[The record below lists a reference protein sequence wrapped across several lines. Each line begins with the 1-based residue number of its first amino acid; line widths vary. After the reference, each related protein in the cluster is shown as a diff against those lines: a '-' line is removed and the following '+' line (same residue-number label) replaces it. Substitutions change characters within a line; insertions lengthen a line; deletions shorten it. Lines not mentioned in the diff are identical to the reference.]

1 MTDSKISTTNE
12 TTMSR
17 KGFLAR
23 DIPNEQMLRN
33 AIWGASLLTAAGL
46 LFVIVG
52 FAIAEINSWKDYI
65 LLGAPAMLFV
75 LGVVSIALLRR
86 GKVVLGTGLIFVA
99 NLIMP
104 LIENLLQRDIGLVI
118 FFYVL
123 VSSGLLIWRTLPKAS
138 RLWASI
144 LAGAALLFI
153 IGVEAVNS
161 PIRVNPADELV
172 AFIFGATVILAVA
185 FIAGAVRQT
194 WGRSLRNKLLIVFLG
209 VTVIATGALSGYIIV
224 TTRNNLYD
232 SLKRELTGVATDR
245 AVRIGNLLNEQ
256 IKTLTVLSLNQTLQ
270 QETKKQNRYYAG
282 DAAAIQAELNAKD
295 AQWRAADAAGNNSD
309 PLVYD
314 RLNNIISLELLEYR
328 NTFPDNVEVFI
339 TDIHGGVVATTNR
352 TSDYNQADEDW
363 WQAAYNNGLGALY
376 ISSPLL
382 DESSGKIGTQV
393 ALPLRDRYTG
403 AIIGILRTTYIL
415 APLDAILQQSVGQ
428 TGTADMYIPGRTI
441 TRIHQGMIEPVE
453 PQVFEQLQA
462 VAGQGMVEMDYD
474 GSFSVVT
481 QSPIK
486 SGDGNPVFNKLGWI
500 LVFHQ
505 DRPESF
511 ASVNTT
517 IQGITIVVVTVI
529 LFTVAAAIFL
539 AQFLVSPL
547 TQLTHTAQEIAA
559 GNFNSQAQV
568 TSSDEIGLLA
578 STFNEMTAKLR
589 EAFGTLEQRVAE
601 RTAKM
606 ERRNLDLALAAEV
619 GQSVSQVRALN
630 EMLSDAAEI
639 IRAFFGLYYVQVYLA
654 NENQTELVL
663 QFGTGE
669 VGADLMQRK
678 HHLPLN
684 SDSLNGRAAVTKR
697 SVVISDTANSD
708 IFRPNPL
715 LPNTRSEVAVPLLV
729 GNTLV
734 GVLDVQ
740 SEKAGLLDEEA
751 LLAFEP
757 MAGQM
762 AVAIQNARLV
772 AETQEARAE
781 VETLVRRLTH
791 AGWEEYFDAIHKP
804 ESTGFVFQQN
814 NVAPLTGQ
822 ETPAEDALVAPIQVT
837 GESLG
842 NLVVELQ
849 GTSPISRTD
858 ELVNTVA
865 RQVSQHIESLRL
877 LESAERFRYEAEQ
890 ASRRLT
896 HEGWQEYKDTNA
908 VKDAGY
914 TYNLNE
920 VVPSKQDEIAQ
931 MEESG
936 ISLPLKVRDEAIGK
950 LIIQGVE
957 AGDSEAIGIA
967 NAVAERLSAH
977 IEGLRLAM
985 QTEKALSTTKKQA
998 QREQALRQITSAVRS
1013 STDPAVILRT
1023 AARELGS
1030 ILGRQT
1036 VVQLAT
1042 AVTDSASPQDNE
1054 SVSPAESSNAD
1065 GGEK

>member
-1 MTDSKISTTNE
+1 MIKVFNLPENMDNK
-12 TTMSR
+12 
-17 KGFLAR
+17 A
-23 DIPNEQMLRN
+23 RN
-33 AIWGASLLTAAGL
+33 AFWATLVLLVVLVLFDVYATYNLIVSGAIDRLEAALISYGMTIVVFLGIWASRRGRGNLAGWLLIGGALLSLFFSMFTRSGLGILYALVGIIISSAIASLTLSNRQVWSA
-46 LFVIVG
+46 VIV
-52 FAIAEINSWKDYI
+52 
-65 LLGAPAMLFV
+65 
-75 LGVVSIALLRR
+75 
-86 GKVVLGTGLIFVA
+86 
-99 NLIMP
+99 
-104 LIENLLQRDIGLVI
+104 
-118 FFYVL
+118 
-123 VSSGLLIWRTLPKAS
+123 
-138 RLWASI
+138 SI
-144 LAGAALLFI
+144 LAGAVYIVMDSILPQRGTTTISTKFIYMMFTILVVGELLLVI
-153 IGVEAVNS
+153 RQSWGVIAKSLRLKITVWT
-161 PIRVNPADELV
+161 
-172 AFIFGATVILAVA
+172 GATTVILAIILIAYSTITAQQTAIKSAEEEALAFAAAQAQLVRANSELPLDTARALAQALTAAKDPENTYRNLSRSQVNAILKQVLTENSSFLGTYTLWEPNAFDGQDSFYRGKEGHDLTGRFIPYWVRNDDGSINVYPLEDYETAGKGDWYILPRLTKQEVIIAPLVYPIEGVDTVMASFVA
-185 FIAGAVRQT
+185 PVIYNNKFYGIAGVDAPIAYVQDIVDNTTLYDGKAEAFLITSNGTIIGYRNRPELTNRHITEVIPDYFATSQARVVAGQAFTDISPDGQYLRVFTPVSLGRSGTHWSFALVIPFSEITSAATASAVRQ
-194 WGRSLRNKLLIVFLG
+194 GVIGILLTLMGLVFLWF
-209 VTVIATGALSGYIIV
+209 LSGQIV
-224 TTRNNLYD
+224 RPIHALTTTAN
-232 SLKRELTGVATDR
+232 
-245 AVRIGNLLNEQ
+245 AVTQGNLN
-256 IKTLTVLSLNQTLQ
+256 V
-270 QETKKQNRYYAG
+270 
-282 DAAAIQAELNAKD
+282 AAD
-295 AQWRAADAAGNNSD
+295 VRAAD
-309 PLVYD
+309 
-314 RLNNIISLELLEYR
+314 E
-328 NTFPDNVEVFI
+328 T
-339 TDIHGGVVATTNR
+339 
-352 TSDYNQADEDW
+352 
-363 WQAAYNNGLGALY
+363 
-376 ISSPLL
+376 
-382 DESSGKIGTQV
+382 
-393 ALPLRDRYTG
+393 
-403 AIIGILRTTYIL
+403 
-415 APLDAILQQSVGQ
+415 
-428 TGTADMYIPGRTI
+428 
-441 TRIHQGMIEPVE
+441 
-453 PQVFEQLQA
+453 
-462 VAGQGMVEMDYD
+462 
-474 GSFSVVT
+474 
-481 QSPIK
+481 
-486 SGDGNPVFNKLGWI
+486 
-500 LVFHQ
+500 
-505 DRPESF
+505 
-511 ASVNTT
+511 
-517 IQGITIVVVTVI
+517 
-529 LFTVAAAIFL
+529 
-539 AQFLVSPL
+539 
-547 TQLTHTAQEIAA
+547 
-559 GNFNSQAQV
+559 
-568 TSSDEIGLLA
+568 GLLA
-578 STFNEMTAKLR
+578 NAFNLMITQLR
-589 EAFGTLEQRVAE
+589 ETFGTLEQRVAE

-684 SDSLNGRAAVTKR
+684 SDSINGRAAVTKR

-740 SEKAGLLDEEA
+740 SEKAGLLNEEA

-791 AGWEEYFDAIHKP
+791 AGWEEYLDAIHKP

-814 NVAPLTGQ
+814 NVTPLTSQ

-858 ELVNTVA
+858 ELINTVA

-896 HEGWQEYKDTNA
+896 HEGWQEYKDANA
-908 VKDAGY
+908 AKDTGY

-936 ISLPLKVRDEAIGK
+936 ISLPLKVHDEAIGK

-998 QREQALRQITSAVRS
+998 QREQALRQITSAVRG
-1013 STDPAVILRT
+1013 STDPTVILRT

-1042 AVTDSASPQDNE
+1042 AVTDSAAPQDNE
-1054 SVSPAESSNAD
+1054 SVSPAESLNAD